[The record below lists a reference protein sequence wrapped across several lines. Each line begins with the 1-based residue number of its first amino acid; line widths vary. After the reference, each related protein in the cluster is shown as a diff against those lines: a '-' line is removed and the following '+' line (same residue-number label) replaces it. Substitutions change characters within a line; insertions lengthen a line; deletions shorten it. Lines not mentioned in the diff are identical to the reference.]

1 MSEEEQQQLLVNQN
15 EYLEVGIHIAS
26 KSKMQG
32 MKRFIYKTRDDGL
45 YLLDL
50 KTIDSRIRLA
60 ANMIARYE
68 PKDIVVTASRI
79 YAVAASEKFAQII
92 GAGFMKGRVKPGV
105 FTNPDRDDF
114 QEPKLMVISDTRN
127 EKQAVK
133 EASKVNIPIIALCD
147 TDNLVKYVDLILPSN
162 NRGRRSLAFI
172 YYLLARETLKAKG
185 LIKSDEEFKY
195 TVADF
200 EARTDSAPPRPAY
213 AQEEEQGAEAQPAPE
228 AKEEAKPEAKTEAE
242 AEEKAGAES
251 ESESAGAKG
260 KKEES

>member
-1 MSEEEQQQLLVNQN
+1 MTEEEQQLLANQN

-60 ANMIARYE
+60 ANMIAKYD

-79 YAVAASEKFAQII
+79 YAVAAAEKLAQII
-92 GAGFMKGRVKPGV
+92 GAGFMRGRVKPGV
-105 FTNPDRDDF
+105 FTNPNREDF
-114 QEPKLMVISDTRN
+114 QEPKLILISDTRN

-147 TDNLVKYVDLILPSN
+147 TDNLIKYVDLIIPAN

-185 LIKSDEEFKY
+185 AIKADEEFTYKIS
-195 TVADF
+195 DF
-200 EARTDSAPPRPAY
+200 EARMDASAPRPARM
-213 AQEEEQGAEAQPAPE
+213 QEEEPAAQPAE
-228 AKEEAKPEAKTEAE
+228 VAAAAKPETKP
-242 AEEKAGAES
+242 EEKAEGKSSDPES
-251 ESESAGAKG
+251 GEE
-260 KKEES
+260 KKS